1 MSGIPDASARQML
14 SFRLLLLAALTLLL
28 SGCLFDGFELPEN
41 YRPAHPGATTPVA
54 NGAAYRFA
62 PTAEVPATRH
72 LRFIRTGSASYVMEQ
87 YVDLHKGKPPNV
99 YVHHAR
105 FIPLSGNHYAL
116 YWRQVATRTQGY
128 VLARLESRRLVLLG
142 AGARE
147 ADLITFAAR
156 QGIKARKLATSGF
169 ALDTTDE
176 GGVLTFLQKLT
187 ANSLTETAYT
197 SQAEV
202 PRATRDAAFEELGPH
217 IVRLE
222 RRDLGDDD
230 QVKELATYVRAL
242 ADEGNGWGHYALARF
257 AANGWG
263 MPTDAPLARVQADAA
278 IRSGVPQANQVYAG
292 LHYHGIGQPANP
304 AAAIPYARRAAEAG
318 VPAAMGL
325 LGTAYRDGLGV
336 QADKDEARRWFR
348 RAADAGRGD
357 AHALWADLVLDHKTA
372 EQDAQALAAL
382 ETGMKMEDPNAF
394 YLRGFMHENGRG
406 GPNDV
411 AAATAM
417 FLAAAERGHHYSKY
431 LAGMRLRDGQ
441 GIAKDVARGD
451 TLMREA
457 ADAGIQEA
465 KVALAKAAPTHAP
478 AKKGCVEDWCK
489 AAMAATDQ
497 HLKQQEV
504 RKAELKGEID
514 GLKADQ
520 LKQATRIEALRKQQ
534 REDILDARRKI
545 AGTLDMQL
553 YKANYELLRSS
564 LAAIASLDELAA
576 RRPPTDREHT
586 ARAAY
591 LGHIAKSRTSISKLE
606 GKHPLFVAP
615 RLANGQIVVMHADG
629 RRIALK
635 QLEVEKTDPIE
646 PTTLPR
652 PGDQLLPSDAE
663 TALLPFEQAWSH
675 VPADEPR
682 LVAAVAELNRLAR
695 DLNCSNR
702 KLAGIT
708 LHHRATQNAP
718 ALALDVGG
726 ALRYREQFTGT
737 RNGETLPWV
746 EIEIYAPLVRM
757 DAVEVRAAED
767 GHCAEVIV
775 RCRESAYCTL
785 KAGSGSEVST
795 QRTLGLSFQDTGQ
808 ARRAAEL
815 LSGLV
820 RTLAATPR

>member
-1 MSGIPDASARQML
+1 MPDASARQML
-14 SFRLLLLAALTLLL
+14 SFRFLLLAALTLLL

-54 NGAAYRFA
+54 NGAVYRFA
-62 PTAEVPATRH
+62 PSAEVPATRH
-72 LRFIRTGSASYVMEQ
+72 LRFFRTGSASYLMEQ

-116 YWRQVATRTQGY
+116 YWRQVTTRTQGY

-142 AGARE
+142 AGERE

-156 QGIKARKLATSGF
+156 QGIKARKLVTSGF

-176 GGVLTFLQKLT
+176 GSVLTFLQKLA

-278 IRSGVPQANQVYAG
+278 IRSGVLQANQVYAG

-304 AAAIPYARRAAEAG
+304 GAAIPYARRAAEAG

-357 AHALWADLVLDHKTA
+357 AHALWADLVLDDKTA

-382 ETGMKMEDPNAF
+382 ETGMKMEDANAF

-406 GPNDV
+406 GVQDF

-417 FLAAAERGHHYSKY
+417 FLEAAKRRHDFATY
-431 LAGMRLRDGQ
+431 LAGERLRRGQ
-441 GIAKDVARGD
+441 GIPQDIIRGRKLVARAAEKGIKEAEVALERTDHVLPGNTCVRGMCGNSQADAKPNQNLDKPPYVFAGLRYGASYQDAVRFFGKPERIESSGASSKLFWVNGKFEVSHNKDTGFINSFTVVGQEGVAFVRSSVPKEHMLKLLDLPKAKVADVMGKPTKIWYHD
-451 TLMREA
+451 TLMDWEYAIDLHTQGSIFLECTRGTENTCDQMTVHWSGRTTWDPNDGVDSWGFRISPICGTA
-457 ADAGIQEA
+457 NAYRNANTRRGFILSSKKAQTPAWELELFTNASSRTWVLAG
-465 KVALAKAAPTHAP
+465 KYRDTSVWT
-478 AKKGCVEDWCK
+478 
-489 AAMAATDQ
+489 ATPSSW
-497 HLKQQEV
+497 
-504 RKAELKGEID
+504 ELC
-514 GLKADQ
+514 
-520 LKQATRIEALRKQQ
+520 
-534 REDILDARRKI
+534 
-545 AGTLDMQL
+545 
-553 YKANYELLRSS
+553 
-564 LAAIASLDELAA
+564 ELAQ
-576 RRPPTDREHT
+576 
-586 ARAAY
+586 
-591 LGHIAKSRTSISKLE
+591 G
-606 GKHPLFVAP
+606 
-615 RLANGQIVVMHADG
+615 DG
-629 RRIALK
+629 
-635 QLEVEKTDPIE
+635 D
-646 PTTLPR
+646 
-652 PGDQLLPSDAE
+652 
-663 TALLPFEQAWSH
+663 
-675 VPADEPR
+675 
-682 LVAAVAELNRLAR
+682 
-695 DLNCSNR
+695 
-702 KLAGIT
+702 
-708 LHHRATQNAP
+708 
-718 ALALDVGG
+718 
-726 ALRYREQFTGT
+726 YREQKWFK
-737 RNGETLPWV
+737 
-746 EIEIYAPLVRM
+746 
-757 DAVEVRAAED
+757 
-767 GHCAEVIV
+767 
-775 RCRESAYCTL
+775 AYF
-785 KAGSGSEVST
+785 G
-795 QRTLGLSFQDTGQ
+795 
-808 ARRAAEL
+808 
-815 LSGLV
+815 
-820 RTLAATPR
+820 PN

>member
-1 MSGIPDASARQML
+1 MSNTPDASARQML
-14 SFRLLLLAALTLLL
+14 SFRLLLLSALTLLL

-54 NGAAYRFA
+54 NGAVYRFA

-72 LRFIRTGSASYVMEQ
+72 LRFIRTGPASYVMEQ

-105 FIPLSGNHYAL
+105 FMPLSGNHYAL

-156 QGIKARKLATSGF
+156 QDTKARKLATSGF

-176 GGVLTFLQKLT
+176 GGVLTFLQKLA

-278 IRSGVPQANQVYAG
+278 IRSGVPHANQVYAG

-357 AHALWADLVLDHKTA
+357 AHALWADLVLDDKTA

-406 GPNDV
+406 GVQDF

-417 FLAAAERGHHYSKY
+417 FLEAAKRRHDFATY
-431 LAGMRLRDGQ
+431 LAGERLRRGQ
-441 GIAKDVARGD
+441 GIPQDIIRGRKLVARAAEKGIKEAEVALERTDHVLPGNTCVRGMCGNSQADAKPNPNLDKSPYVFAGLRYGASYQDAVRLFGKPERIESSGASSKLFWVNGKFEVSHNKDTGFINSFTVVGQEGVAFVRSRVPKEHMLKLLDLPKAKVADVMGKPTKIWYHD
-451 TLMREA
+451 TLMDWEYAIDLHTQGSIFLECTRGAENTCDYMIVHWSGRITWFPNDGVDSWGLRVSPICGTA
-457 ADAGIQEA
+457 NAYRNANTRLGFVLSSKKAQTPVWELELFTNASSRTWVLAG
-465 KVALAKAAPTHAP
+465 KYRDTSVWT
-478 AKKGCVEDWCK
+478 
-489 AAMAATDQ
+489 ATPSSW
-497 HLKQQEV
+497 
-504 RKAELKGEID
+504 ELC
-514 GLKADQ
+514 
-520 LKQATRIEALRKQQ
+520 
-534 REDILDARRKI
+534 
-545 AGTLDMQL
+545 
-553 YKANYELLRSS
+553 
-564 LAAIASLDELAA
+564 ELAQ
-576 RRPPTDREHT
+576 
-586 ARAAY
+586 
-591 LGHIAKSRTSISKLE
+591 G
-606 GKHPLFVAP
+606 
-615 RLANGQIVVMHADG
+615 DG
-629 RRIALK
+629 
-635 QLEVEKTDPIE
+635 D
-646 PTTLPR
+646 
-652 PGDQLLPSDAE
+652 
-663 TALLPFEQAWSH
+663 
-675 VPADEPR
+675 
-682 LVAAVAELNRLAR
+682 
-695 DLNCSNR
+695 
-702 KLAGIT
+702 
-708 LHHRATQNAP
+708 
-718 ALALDVGG
+718 
-726 ALRYREQFTGT
+726 YREQKWYG
-737 RNGETLPWV
+737 
-746 EIEIYAPLVRM
+746 
-757 DAVEVRAAED
+757 
-767 GHCAEVIV
+767 
-775 RCRESAYCTL
+775 AYF
-785 KAGSGSEVST
+785 G
-795 QRTLGLSFQDTGQ
+795 
-808 ARRAAEL
+808 
-815 LSGLV
+815 
-820 RTLAATPR
+820 PN